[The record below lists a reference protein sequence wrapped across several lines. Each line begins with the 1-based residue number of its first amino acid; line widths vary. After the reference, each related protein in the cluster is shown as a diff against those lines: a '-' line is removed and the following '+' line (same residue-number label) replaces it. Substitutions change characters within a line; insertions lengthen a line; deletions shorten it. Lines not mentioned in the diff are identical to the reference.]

1 MAQRYGTLTLDDI
14 LTHRFPT
21 VLDIGEQNLYEIF
34 NNDLRFHRQLL
45 NENMQEFVEITQDRQ
60 RGWGGTASIDMD
72 VMDEMGTPD
81 AQKMELPRI
90 TLGFPLRR
98 YGIALQ
104 WTRHWF
110 LRHTPQEMAIQL
122 QSEEDADVRRVRT
135 ELMRSVFV
143 PTNYS
148 FVDRLGPQG
157 ITLAVKRLLN
167 ADGTIIPQGPNGLTF
182 DGATHTHY
190 LATAALAAAD
200 IRALINTVIEH
211 YSAGEV
217 LLYINQADE
226 VTVRAMSATGFQ
238 PYVDARI
245 VQPLTATYARG
256 RTVDYFNVNNRAIG
270 IFDSA
275 EVWVKP
281 WIPVGYMYCYV
292 NGTQKPLV
300 MRVPDVG
307 EQGLHLEFDDEV
319 HPLRAQVVAHEY
331 GFGVFNRMAGAVLYT
346 GGGAYVAPTL

>member
-14 LTHRFPT
+14 LERRFPT
-21 VLDIGEQNLYEIF
+21 VTDIGEQNLYETF
-34 NNDLRFHRQLL
+34 ARDLQYHNELL
-45 NENMQEFVEITQDRQ
+45 NENMTQFVEITEDRQ
-60 RGWGGTASIDMD
+60 RGWGGNASIDMD
-72 VMDEMGTPD
+72 VLDEMGTPD
-81 AQKMELPRI
+81 AQKIELPRT

-110 LRHTPQEMAIQL
+110 LRHTPVEMAIQL
-122 QSEEDADVRRVRT
+122 QAEEDADVRRVRT
-135 ELMRSVFV
+135 ELMRSLFI

-167 ADGTIIPQGPNGLTF
+167 ADGAIIPQGPNGLTF
-182 DGATHTHY
+182 DGSTHTHY
-190 LATAALAAAD
+190 LATASLATAD
-200 IRALINTVIEH
+200 LRGLINTVIEH
-211 YSAGEV
+211 YASGEV
-217 LLYINQADE
+217 LVYINQASE
-226 VTVRAMSATGFQ
+226 VAVRALTGFT

-245 VQPLTATYARG
+245 VQPSTATYARG
-256 RTVDYFNVNNRAIG
+256 RNVDYFNVNNRAIG

-281 WIPVGYMYCYV
+281 WVPVGYMYCFV
-292 NGTQKPLV
+292 NGTEKPLV

-307 EQGLHLEFDDEV
+307 ERGLHLEFDDEI

-331 GFGVFNRMAGAVLYT
+331 GFGVWNRMAGAVLYT
-346 GGGAYVAPTL
+346 GGGSYTAPTL